1 MKNVFLGHFRRKAK
15 CVSLGAKLKPFE
27 WICMKSCIFWAIL
40 EENPASIQDSPLII
54 AVALVSFE
62 LGSESP
68 ST

>member
-1 MKNVFLGHFRRKAK
+1 
-15 CVSLGAKLKPFE
+15 
-27 WICMKSCIFWAIL
+27 MKSCIFWAIL